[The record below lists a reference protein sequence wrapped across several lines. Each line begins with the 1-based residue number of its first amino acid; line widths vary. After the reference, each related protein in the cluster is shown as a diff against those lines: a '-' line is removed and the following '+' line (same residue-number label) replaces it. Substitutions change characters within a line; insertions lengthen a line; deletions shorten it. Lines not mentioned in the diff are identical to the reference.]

1 IEDIPRIVHEAF
13 HLANTGRKGP
23 VVIDFPK
30 DMGVLK
36 TDVELTKD
44 INIPGYEVN
53 NNPNKEDINKLIYMI
68 KEAKKPLILAGAGIN
83 HSKS

>member
-1 IEDIPRIVHEAF
+1 MTTTITKHNYQVKKIEDIPRIVHEAF

-36 TDVELTKD
+36 TDVELTK
-44 INIPGYEVN
+44 ILIFLVM
-53 NNPNKEDINKLIYMI
+53 KLIVTQI
-68 KEAKKPLILAGAGIN
+68 KRILI
-83 HSKS
+83 S